1 MCLLLKVANKLNWMS
16 VEHLPGV
23 EDLRVAVLVDRHILA
38 DVGVGVALDQAD
50 LQVHFFVGLLLF
62 VLDALVLQLS
72 RGNITGLGLEGA
84 WLGCSSS
91 LESLS
96 SCGQ

>member
-1 MCLLLKVANKLNWMS
+1 MCLFLKVANELNWMS

-23 EDLRVAVLVDRHILA
+23 EDLRVAVLVHRHILS
-38 DVGVGVALDQAD
+38 DVGVGVALEQAD
-50 LQVHFFVGLLLF
+50 LQVHFFVCLLLL
-62 VLDALVLQLS
+62 VLDTLVLKLS
-72 RGNITGLGLEGA
+72 KGKVTGLGLERMG
-84 WLGCSSS
+84 LGCSSS